1 MSSFNDCLTAEG
13 RRLFAS
19 MIKGSRITFTKIV
32 MGDGIMNAGD
42 SEYDMKSVITPRCTL
57 PIESVSKMK
66 DNSVYIKATFKNTDA
81 ASFYFREKGVY
92 ATIDGENEY
101 LVFYANNGAYAEWI
115 EKGTSQIIEKVIRT
129 IVTFSDSDRINI
141 TIKNSD
147 SGSQTIQTNYITIE
161 EFAKNNDVDV
171 GTTVILKNGD
181 IYIFN
186 GEKYVPV
193 NGSRF
198 IQMTESTYVPVAERG
213 NGNLYGFVTDKR
225 GLIVETFDRYVPGT
239 EDPMVEHTLYGI
251 ESTERTALE
260 EDTNPYAGIF
270 SNIVY
275 IEARENIERQ
285 PGMIYAMNKE
295 EVEE

>member
-13 RRLFAS
+13 QRLFAS
-19 MIKGSRITFTKIV
+19 MVKGSRVTFTKIV
-32 MGDGIMNAGD
+32 LGDGIMNAGV

-57 PIESVSKMK
+57 PIESVTKMN
-66 DNSVYIKATFKNTDA
+66 DNSVYVKATFRNTDA

-115 EKGTSQIIEKVIRT
+115 EKGTSHIIEKVIRT
-129 IVTFSDSDRINI
+129 IVTFSSSDRINI
-141 TIKNSD
+141 TIKNS
-147 SGSQTIQTNYITIE
+147 GSETIQSNYITIE

-193 NGSRF
+193 NGLQF
-198 IQMTESTYVPVAERG
+198 IQMTESTYVPVSERG
-213 NGNLYGFVTDKR
+213 NGNIYGFITDKR
-225 GLIVETFDRYVPGT
+225 GLIVETFNRYVPGP
-239 EDPMVEHTLYGI
+239 EDPTVEHTLYGI
-251 ESTERTALE
+251 ESSERTALE
-260 EDTNPYAGIF
+260 EDANAYVAIF
-270 SNIVY
+270 SNVVY
-275 IEARENIERQ
+275 VEEGEDIERQ
-285 PGMIYAMNKE
+285 PGMIYAMKKE
-295 EVEE
+295 ELEE